1 MCRVIKCR
9 IADATHMKVNTLFF
23 ADNDDD
29 NDDIGDG
36 DDYVGEDIDDIDDG
50 SCSCGQVELMQK
62 GTNSDADNEEP
73 FHNDIGQSSD
83 RHVKKHCNT
92 MNIYFMSSY
101 IHHNHCAYCD
111 QGQIDCSIE
120 QRKMKSL

>member
-1 MCRVIKCR
+1 
-9 IADATHMKVNTLFF
+9 
-23 ADNDDD
+23 
-29 NDDIGDG
+29 
-36 DDYVGEDIDDIDDG
+36 
-50 SCSCGQVELMQK
+50 MQK

-73 FHNDIGQSSD
+73 FHNDIGQSGD

-120 QRKMKSL
+120 QRKMKSLYVKGMYLILNISSTVGITWIT